1 MRAMLLERPRPAEES
16 PLRLA
21 EIPPPAP
28 GPGVALVFCALAL
41 MAKPNPSSGNVEDQI
56 VQTERAWLAAEA
68 SDDLPALR
76 RIVADDF
83 IGTAF
88 GPNVLTKTDIVPPEG
103 ASSNRMPKSSLHES
117 TVRVYGD
124 TAVLIGDVVNDDP
137 KQPGSLRVT
146 TVFQKRPQ
154 GWQMI
159 AAHLAKAAE

>member
-1 MRAMLLERPRPAEES
+1 MKRMLAVFGMALIFCS
-16 PLRLA
+16 LA
-21 EIPPPAP
+21 PI
-28 GPGVALVFCALAL
+28 
-41 MAKPNPSSGNVEDQI
+41 AKPNPSTDKGEDQI

-103 ASSNRMPKSSLHES
+103 ASSNRMPKSSLRES

-124 TAVLIGDVVNDDP
+124 TAVLIGNVVNDDP
-137 KQPGSLRVT
+137 KQPGNLRVT

-159 AAHLAKAAE
+159 AAHMARAAAE

>member
-1 MRAMLLERPRPAEES
+1 MKRMLAGFG
-16 PLRLA
+16 
-21 EIPPPAP
+21 I
-28 GPGVALVFCALAL
+28 ALLFCSLAL
-41 MAKPNPSSGNVEDQI
+41 IAKPNPSTDKAEDQI

-76 RIVADDF
+76 GIVADDF

-103 ASSNRMPKSSLHES
+103 ASSNRIAKSSLRES

-124 TAVLIGDVVNDDP
+124 TAVLIGNVVNDDP
-137 KQPGSLRVT
+137 KQPGNLRVT

-159 AAHLAKAAE
+159 AAHMAKAAPE

>member
-1 MRAMLLERPRPAEES
+1 MKRMLAVF
-16 PLRLA
+16 
-21 EIPPPAP
+21 
-28 GPGVALVFCALAL
+28 GVALVFCALAL
-41 MAKPNPSSGNVEDQI
+41 IAKPNPSSGNVEDQI

-117 TVRVYGD
+117 TKARATPAPPRAKSKD
-124 TAVLIGDVVNDDP
+124 RMM
-137 KQPGSLRVT
+137 GSPRIRGLS
-146 TVFQKRPQ
+146 
-154 GWQMI
+154 
-159 AAHLAKAAE
+159 

>member
-1 MRAMLLERPRPAEES
+1 MKRMLAVF
-16 PLRLA
+16 
-21 EIPPPAP
+21 
-28 GPGVALVFCALAL
+28 GMALIFCSLAL
-41 MAKPNPSSGNVEDQI
+41 IAKPNPSTDKGEDQI

-103 ASSNRMPKSSLHES
+103 ASSNRMPKSSLRER

-124 TAVLIGDVVNDDP
+124 TAVLIGNVVNDDP
-137 KQPGSLRVT
+137 KQPGNLRVT

-159 AAHLAKAAE
+159 AAHLARAAAE